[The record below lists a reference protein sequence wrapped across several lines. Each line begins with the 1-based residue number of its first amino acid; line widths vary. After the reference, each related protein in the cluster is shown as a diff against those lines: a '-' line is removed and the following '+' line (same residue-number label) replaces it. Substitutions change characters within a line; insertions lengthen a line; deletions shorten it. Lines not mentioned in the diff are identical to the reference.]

1 MYVMTMKFSK
11 KKAVIILIALA
22 IILAAIVII
31 AGTAGNGSEGTGKV
45 KTNEARVSYLSQLGW
60 QVEPECLEEQ
70 AIVIPREF
78 SDIFNEYNKLQQ
90 QQGFDLAEYKGLEV
104 QRYTYRVTN
113 YPNTTDEVEA
123 ELYVRNGIVIGG
135 DIHSTALDGFIHGLK

>member
-11 KKAVIILIALA
+11 KKAVMLLIVLA
-22 IILAAIVII
+22 VILAAIVII
-31 AGTAGNGSEGTGKV
+31 AGASGDGDMGIL
-45 KTNEARVSYLSQLGW
+45 KTNEDRVAYLAQLGW
-60 QVEPECLEEQ
+60 QVEPDCLEEQ
-70 AIVIPREF
+70 AVVIPREF

-90 QQGFDLAEYKGLEV
+90 QQGFDLTAYKGLEV

-113 YPNTTDEVEA
+113 YPNTVDEVEA
-123 ELYVRNGIVIGG
+123 ELYIRNGTVIGG